1 MPDRIEMTYYGADA
15 ERNVLD
21 LYDAGR
27 ALYGVARF
35 IYTLENF
42 RVSGIVVEHAT
53 SARAKFELLTP
64 RPGSFTFGI
73 EHVVAA
79 IGPENAAKILK
90 VPLSAM
96 VAWISKRMTGDKKSD
111 VDPVLRQ
118 SVELE
123 REKTTQI
130 TVAVEAMRDVAVAAI
145 QANQASERRQS
156 ALIRRYEREL
166 SEIPEPQVRALE
178 SKLRPSLIDM
188 ARPTSSSASYMSLS
202 VNREEPILYMDEQ
215 TAENLKGNL
224 IDNLP
229 ELTSARFIQ
238 YNVETGWGKVRLPW
252 RMAPYRFMVHPLLR
266 PSANSQILA
275 AMDKEGA
282 WVWFYTVRDKSGSI
296 NHLLFDKFA
305 AASEIPPP

>member
-1 MPDRIEMTYYGADA
+1 MPDRIDMTYYGADA

-35 IYTLENF
+35 IYRLENF

-123 REKTTQI
+123 KEKTTQI
-130 TVAVEAMRDVAVAAI
+130 TVEAMRDVAVAAI

-188 ARPTSSSASYMSLS
+188 ARPTSSSASYMSLW

-215 TAENLKGNL
+215 TAESLKGNH

-252 RMAPYRFMVHPLLR
+252 RMAALR
-266 PSANSQILA
+266 PSANSLILA
-275 AMDKEGA
+275 AMDKEGE

-305 AASEIPPP
+305 AASEVPPP